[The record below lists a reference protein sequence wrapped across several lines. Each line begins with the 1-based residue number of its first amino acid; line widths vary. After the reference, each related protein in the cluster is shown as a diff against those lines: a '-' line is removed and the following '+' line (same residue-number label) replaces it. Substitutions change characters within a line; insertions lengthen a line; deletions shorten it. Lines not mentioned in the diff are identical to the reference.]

1 MLLVRREDLTFSGMD
16 IIQKASTTEEIKQAL
31 HQLLSV
37 SLDGTDPRAA
47 ILLDLYVYTLQFAKS
62 HRFNKEQ
69 TSGFFSIVKRLHQA
83 CTGTPLGNVKEC
95 FDYFL
100 ELVLCNS
107 VRRPPFSV
115 DLFNAEQVKLVT
127 DYVLDTYFRHF
138 KLYKYVFTPQLRLD
152 LSLCYQGMPETPPAV
167 EEEMPVVDQ
176 DEVPPEE
183 TEPQGEQAAAPGHEL
198 RQYIEAQLAE
208 QVSELKTSI
217 EGRIQAGEQQLNLKL
232 AALEKSKGAKSPRAK
247 KK

>member
-1 MLLVRREDLTFSGMD
+1 MALRRLEKPELPAVKICLWEDLTFSGMD

-107 VRRPPFSV
+107 VR
-115 DLFNAEQVKLVT
+115 
-127 DYVLDTYFRHF
+127 
-138 KLYKYVFTPQLRLD
+138 LRLD